1 MLFFKRK
8 SIATDFGITVTHSDY
23 ELGSTTSYGIS
34 YMCNGKRQEI
44 NDICIMRSDIEV
56 LVQRLNN
63 MPVCYKNQLEKIITD
78 YLDEIILIT
87 QN

>member
-1 MLFFKRK
+1 MFFTKK
-8 SIATDFGITVTHSDY
+8 KLATDFDITVTQSDY

-34 YMCNGKRQEI
+34 YTSGGKRREI
-44 NDICIMRSDIEV
+44 NDICIMRSDIQV
-56 LVQRLNN
+56 LVNRLNAKKE
-63 MPVCYKNQLEKIITD
+63 CYEHELESIICD